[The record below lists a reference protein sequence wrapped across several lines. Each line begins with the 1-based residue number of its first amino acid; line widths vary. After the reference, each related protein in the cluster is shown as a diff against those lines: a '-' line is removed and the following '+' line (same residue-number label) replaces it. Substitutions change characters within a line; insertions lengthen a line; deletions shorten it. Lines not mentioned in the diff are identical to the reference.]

1 MRRATIS
8 RYAASWRPSRLDAD
22 EERSATSGL
31 VSSDPREHRLA
42 ALRSSL
48 SENQIDALLVS
59 ALPNVRYLSGFS
71 GSAALLLVTHNELLL
86 LTDFRYAIQADQ
98 EVGAVAQII
107 IEPTSLWSRLS
118 SSLNQMKSLERIG
131 FESAN
136 LSHADFGRLAAD
148 QGKASRRSWWPVVNL
163 VEILRAQ
170 KDAGE
175 ITAIREAVRIA
186 EVALTRSVENLYS
199 GMTELEIG
207 GVLERNLREAGS
219 ATHPFE
225 VIVATGERSAL
236 PHAHCSSRNIA
247 PGEWLLIDFGAVFKG
262 YCSDIT
268 RTFVMGRASEEQK
281 ELYTVVRESNAI
293 ASAGVRAGMRG
304 RDADALSRDY
314 IARQG
319 WGAEFGHSLGHGIGL
334 EVHEAPRL
342 SRGTDAPL
350 PQGAV
355 VTIEPGIYRPG
366 WGGVRIEDDV
376 LLSADGSQVLTT
388 FSRDLLELG

>member
-1 MRRATIS
+1 
-8 RYAASWRPSRLDAD
+8 
-22 EERSATSGL
+22 
-31 VSSDPREHRLA
+31 
-42 ALRSSL
+42 
-48 SENQIDALLVS
+48 
-59 ALPNVRYLSGFS
+59 
-71 GSAALLLVTHNELLL
+71 
-86 LTDFRYAIQADQ
+86 
-98 EVGAVAQII
+98 
-107 IEPTSLWSRLS
+107 
-118 SSLNQMKSLERIG
+118 
-131 FESAN
+131 
-136 LSHADFGRLAAD
+136 
-148 QGKASRRSWWPVVNL
+148 
-163 VEILRAQ
+163 
-170 KDAGE
+170 
-175 ITAIREAVRIA
+175 
-186 EVALTRSVENLYS
+186 
-199 GMTELEIG
+199 
-207 GVLERNLREAGS
+207 
-219 ATHPFE
+219 
-225 VIVATGERSAL
+225 
-236 PHAHCSSRNIA
+236 
-247 PGEWLLIDFGAVFKG
+247 
-262 YCSDIT
+262 
-268 RTFVMGRASEEQK
+268 MGRASEEQK

>member
-1 MRRATIS
+1 MHA
-8 RYAASWRPSRLDAD
+8 WRLDVD
-22 EERSATSGL
+22 EERSASSGL
-31 VSSDPREHRLA
+31 VSSDPREHRIA

-48 SENQIDALLVS
+48 SENQIDALLVT

-71 GSAALLLVTHNELLL
+71 GSAALLLVTNNELLL
-86 LTDFRYAIQADQ
+86 ITDFRYAIQADQ
-98 EVGAVAQII
+98 EVGAVAQIV

-148 QGKASRRSWWPVVNL
+148 QGKGSRRSWWPVVNL
-163 VEILRAQ
+163 VEMLRAQ

-175 ITAIREAVRIA
+175 IIAIREAVRIA
-186 EVALTRSVENLYS
+186 EVALTRSVETLCS

-236 PHAHCSSRNIA
+236 PHAHCSSRSVA
-247 PGEWLLIDFGAVFKG
+247 PGEWLLIDFGAVFQG

-268 RTFVMGRASEEQK
+268 RTFVMGHASDEQK

-304 RDADALSRDY
+304 KDADSLSRDY
-314 IARQG
+314 IARHG

-342 SRGTDAPL
+342 SRGTDTPL

-376 LLSADGSQVLTT
+376 LLSAESSQVLTT